1 MHVKKGTLGFARV
14 QFNDSS
20 VDYSADF
27 NLNTAAITNT
37 SNTIRTQVDSIDNDW
52 YRCSITFQAQNTTSS
67 GAAYVFAQSAAG
79 SSTPNVAVSAVVLL
93 YVWGFQLEEN
103 SEPSAY
109 IVTTTEARTATSV
122 LTDFSNVWDF
132 DSADLMPELD
142 PDGEGAWET
151 FENIV
156 TNGNF
161 ATDSDW
167 SKGTGWTISDGK
179 AHADVSSTAALSQTL
194 STGAGNTYD
203 VTFTISN
210 LTAGSIQPQFGG
222 TLATPTSAN
231 SNGTHNF
238 KITATGSSS
247 GLLLYAI
254 NTSAFSIDNIT
265 IKEYA
270 VQPQSV

>member
-1 MHVKKGTLGFARV
+1 
-14 QFNDSS
+14 
-20 VDYSADF
+20 
-27 NLNTAAITNT
+27 
-37 SNTIRTQVDSIDNDW
+37 
-52 YRCSITFQAQNTTSS
+52 
-67 GAAYVFAQSAAG
+67 
-79 SSTPNVAVSAVVLL
+79 VLL

-132 DSADLMPELD
+132 DSADLMPEQD